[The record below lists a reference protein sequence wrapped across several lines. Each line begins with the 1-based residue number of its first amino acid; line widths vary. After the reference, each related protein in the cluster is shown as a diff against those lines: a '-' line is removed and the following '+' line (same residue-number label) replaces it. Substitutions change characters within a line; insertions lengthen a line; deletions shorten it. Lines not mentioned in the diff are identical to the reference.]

1 MPFGLQF
8 QIEIA
13 RVVRRCSNGA
23 IQIQLKST
31 DNLKYSEAKKAILFD
46 LDERDLELWLDSEV
60 PFIFVLYDA
69 LNEIAYWVDL
79 QDYFDKNRD
88 ALKKINKFVR
98 IYIPSDNVL
107 THKTVQEF
115 RQIKNLKHGKN
126 RHL

>member
-1 MPFGLQF
+1 MNTFKENG
-8 QIEIA
+8 EYE
-13 RVVRRCSNGA
+13 NGA

-98 IYIPSDNVL
+98 IYIPSDSIM
-107 THKTVQEF
+107 TPKIIQEF

-126 RHL
+126 RNL